1 MVDGAEPVSVVALVL
16 AARGLSDAR
25 FSELAAECVR
35 VAFAEWAPMR
45 AESRRTVSAVATFS
59 ARRQRLELWLLASD
73 QVPSFVQPA
82 FLWVLV
88 SPGRIAGRRL
98 WLVTIEPWLT
108 VR

>member
-16 AARGLSDAR
+16 AARGLSGAR

-35 VAFAEWAPMR
+35 VAFAEWALML

-59 ARRQRLELWLLASD
+59 ARRQRLERRLQALD
-73 QVPSFVQPA
+73 RVPLFVRTA

-108 VR
+108 GR